1 MADLSCYRAAM
12 HTPSDNPLISTQDLA
27 DRLGAPDLRI
37 IDASWWLDGRDARSD
52 FEKERLPGAVFFDI
66 EAVSDRTSPYPHML
80 PTPQAFAE
88 AMSALGVAESD
99 DIVVYDAQ
107 GLFSAA
113 RVWWTLR
120 IMGAT
125 RVRVLEGGLPK
136 WRAEGRPL
144 EHGPVLARDA
154 STFRSA
160 FVAENVVNL
169 EQVRQAL
176 GGGIQVVDARGAP
189 RFRGAAAE
197 PRAGVRSGHMPG
209 ALNLPFGQLL
219 NPDGTLKRG
228 AALEAAFRDAGVDL
242 HRPVITSCGSGVT
255 AAILTLGLA
264 ELGHASR
271 LYDGSWAEWGARDD
285 VPIEVG

>member
-1 MADLSCYRAAM
+1 M
-12 HTPSDNPLISTQDLA
+12 HTPLDSPLISTQALA

-37 IDASWWLDGRDARSD
+37 IDASWWLDGRDARAD
-52 FEKERLPGAVFFDI
+52 FEAERLPGAVFFDI

-88 AMSALGVAESD
+88 AMGEMGISESD

-125 RVRVLEGGLPK
+125 RVRVLDGGLPK

-144 EHGPVLARDA
+144 EHGAVIARDA

-160 FVAENVVNL
+160 FAAENVVNL

-176 GGGIQVVDARGAP
+176 GGEVQVVDARGAP
-189 RFRGAAAE
+189 RFRGDAAE

-228 AALEAAFRDAGVDL
+228 PALEAAFRAAGVDL
-242 HRPVITSCGSGVT
+242 DRPVITSCGSGVT

-264 ELGHASR
+264 KLGRASQ

-285 VPIEVG
+285 VPVAVG